1 MSQIKLKV
9 CTFPAK
15 VPGQKYQRN
24 VKYREAYIDLDAEGK
39 VCERHDSAK
48 WKCGSC
54 KDPNTIKDRIKLME
68 GLVFNSKEDAQKFI
82 SKNKDQFDAIAKAN
96 PSFECFKPIKII
108 KRFQPAADKT
118 TVWKA

>member
-1 MSQIKLKV
+1 MAQVKLKV

-24 VKYREAYIDLDAEGK
+24 VKYREAYIDMDQNGNI
-39 VCERHDSAK
+39 CERHDSAK

-54 KDPNTIKDRIKLME
+54 KDINTIKDRIKLME
-68 GLVFNSKEDAQKFI
+68 GLVFNSKEDANKFI
-82 SKNKDQFDAIAKAN
+82 LKNKAQLDAIAKEN

-108 KRFQPAADKT
+108 KRFQPASDKVN
-118 TVWKA
+118 VWKA